1 MSDQVFLQ
9 GLRVT
14 AVMGV
19 YEWEQQAP
27 RELLLNLALDVDL
40 RAAGHSDDLADAL
53 DYAAVADLAQQVADS
68 ARWNLLERYA
78 EVLLA
83 RLLAQYPAL
92 SAVSLELHKPGAVPA
107 ADSVGIRMRRSAS
120 AEIGRK

>member
-9 GLRVT
+9 GLRVS

-27 RELLLNLALDVDL
+27 RELLLNLALEMDL
-40 RAAGHSDDLADAL
+40 RPAGRSDELADAV
-53 DYAAVADLAQQVADS
+53 DYAAVAELAQQVADS

-83 RLLAQYPAL
+83 RLLEAYPL
-92 SAVSLELHKPGAVPA
+92 SAVTLELHKPGAVPA
-107 ADSVGIRMRRSAS
+107 ADSVGIRMRRTAS
-120 AEIGRK
+120 A